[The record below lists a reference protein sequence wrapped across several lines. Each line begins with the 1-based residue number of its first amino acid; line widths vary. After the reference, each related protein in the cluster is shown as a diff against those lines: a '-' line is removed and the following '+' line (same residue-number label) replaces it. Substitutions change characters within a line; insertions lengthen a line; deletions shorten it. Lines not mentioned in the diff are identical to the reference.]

1 MENNLTNIIMF
12 GDFMKNLMMVYCTG
26 MVILAPI
33 ISIIICNIYKSEG
46 ERHYKTQKIIVS
58 FLELFLVIILITM
71 VAIVPIS
78 TGSCLNIEK
87 KHMINNIF
95 TYSCV
100 SVLATIIIST
110 LVESIIVI
118 TLFFKKIYK
127 PIFDKYNIGASD
139 LKGMSIL
146 ILIRTLGSGL
156 GILGLILLNQNTSD
170 PTSLTSSGT
179 ISAFTLVISVYT
191 ITEIYNMYDI
201 IKECSN
207 KKKTIKML
215 KKGENNGNI

>member
-33 ISIIICNIYKSEG
+33 ISIIICNIYKSVG
-46 ERHYKTQKIIVS
+46 ERHFKTQKMIVG

-78 TGSCLNIEK
+78 IASCSNIEK

-95 TYSCV
+95 TYTCI

-110 LVESIIVI
+110 LVESIILI
-118 TLFFKKIYK
+118 PLFLKKIYK
-127 PIFDKYNIGASD
+127 PIFDKYNMGASD
-139 LKGMSIL
+139 FISLSVL
-146 ILIRTLGSGL
+146 ILMRTLGSGL

-170 PTSLTSSGT
+170 PRNLLMIGSISVFVVV
-179 ISAFTLVISVYT
+179 ISANT

-201 IKECSN
+201 IKEC
-207 KKKTIKML
+207 L
-215 KKGENNGNI
+215 KKG

>member
-46 ERHYKTQKIIVS
+46 ERHFKTQKMIVS

-78 TGSCLNIEK
+78 IGSCLNIEK

-95 TYSCV
+95 TYSCI

-118 TLFFKKIYK
+118 PLFLKKIYR
-127 PIFDKYNIGASD
+127 PIFNKYNMGASD
-139 LKGMSIL
+139 FISISIL

-170 PTSLTSSGT
+170 PKNLTMIGSISVFVVV
-179 ISAFTLVISVYT
+179 ISANT

-201 IKECSN
+201 IKECF
-207 KKKTIKML
+207 
-215 KKGENNGNI
+215 KKGENNDL